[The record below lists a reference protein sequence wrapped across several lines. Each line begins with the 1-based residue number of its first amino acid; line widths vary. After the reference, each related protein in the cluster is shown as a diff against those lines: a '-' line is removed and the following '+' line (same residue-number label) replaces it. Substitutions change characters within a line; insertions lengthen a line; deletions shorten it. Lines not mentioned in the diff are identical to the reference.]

1 MKWRVEN
8 QGMSESEINIAFKP
22 QYEFGELNDSVL
34 LFEDEATME
43 DDQGSPLFSGTAEVR
58 LDLLPQPGIHVYVK
72 TDQCFLD
79 KSSFHTLVLKSRGL
93 RIDGRSTK
101 YSCSQSSGMS
111 VVKWC
116 PWPEPIIGRGHET
129 TEMKSLVFHLFNFKE
144 IFRLGPTH
152 QEQVGS
158 TSYSIQHVPLQSK
171 DWKIDLRSL
180 PQSSDTFKKLDKIGG
195 YGLTHIGRLV
205 KQDGSSFTG
214 KEALEM
220 MDVLSLFFS
229 FAKGAWCQPIC
240 LVGLDENSNKVWES
254 WSSARD
260 FWSEPLSWF
269 DEMKSQQIADLF
281 PDFMNRLTNGQWQ
294 DTLREVIY
302 WYLNSNKGRA
312 DVGIILTQTAIERL
326 SFDYVVKERRLL
338 EAEGFKTLRASDKFR
353 LLFSSLDIPIDI
365 PKYSDDIQQL
375 AKQFNWLDTP
385 QALTEIR
392 NSLVHPEHK
401 RRGQFNDAELDAWNL
416 GLWYLELTILRL
428 CGYTGTYHN
437 RLLKNSW
444 VGQVEDVPW
453 K

>member
-1 MKWRVEN
+1 
-8 QGMSESEINIAFKP
+8 MSEPEMNIAFKP

-34 LFEDEATME
+34 LLEDEATME
-43 DDQGSPLFSGTAEVR
+43 DDKGSPLFSGTAEVR
-58 LDLLPQPGIHVYVK
+58 LDLLPQPGIHVYVSK
-72 TDQCFLD
+72 TDQCPFG
-79 KSSFHTLVLKSRGL
+79 SSPFHTLVLKSNSLHIVGFPANTN
-93 RIDGRSTK
+93 RS
-101 YSCSQSSGMS
+101 SSTGMS
-111 VVKWC
+111 VKWS
-116 PWPEPIIGRGHET
+116 PWSEPIIGRGHEN

-180 PQSSDTFKKLDKIGG
+180 PQSSDTFKKLKERGG

-240 LVGLDENSNKVWES
+240 PVGLDENSNKVWES
-254 WSSARD
+254 WSSPRD
-260 FWSEPLSWF
+260 FWSKPLSWF
-269 DEMKSQQIADLF
+269 DQMKSQQIADLF
-281 PDFMNRLTNGQWQ
+281 PGFINRLMNGQWQ
-294 DTLREVIY
+294 DTFQEVIY
-302 WYLNSNKGRA
+302 WYLNSNNSSRGIDA
-312 DVGIILTQTAIERL
+312 GIILTQTAIERL
-326 SFDYVVKERRLL
+326 SFEYLVNDHKQMTPGRFRKVPA
-338 EAEGFKTLRASDKFR
+338 AEKLRI
-353 LLFSSLDIPIDI
+353 LFLGLNIPEDLPVHTIE
-365 PKYSDDIQQL
+365 IQRQ
-375 AKQFNWLDTP
+375 AKQFNWLDAP
-385 QALTEIR
+385 QALTGIR

-401 RRGQFNDAELDAWNL
+401 CRGQFNDAEFDAWNL
-416 GLWYLELTILRL
+416 GLWYLELAILRL